1 MGTMIQRYNLQEADY
16 RGQRF
21 KDYHLDVKGNN
32 DLLSITQPHII
43 QEIHS
48 LYFEAGADIAETNTF
63 SGTSIAMADY
73 DMQDLVYELNFESA
87 RIAREAADEWT
98 AKTPEKPR
106 FVAGAIGPTNR
117 TASLSPDVNNPG
129 YRAITYDD
137 LVEAY
142 TEQVRGLVDGG
153 VDLLLVETIFD
164 TLNAKAALFAIDQYS
179 QQTGK
184 RLPLMVSG
192 TITDASGRT
201 LSGQTV
207 EAFLYSVSHMPLL
220 SVGFNC
226 ALGAKQLR
234 PHLQSLSKASKF
246 YISAYPNAGLPNAFG
261 AYDETPEQ
269 MGQHI
274 KDFLDNNFV
283 NIVGG
288 CCGTTPPHIKVIA
301 EIAKQYPPRPL
312 PQLPAVPTYSG
323 LEPLTVFEGSNFI
336 NIGERTNI
344 TGSKQFKRL
353 ILNEQYEE
361 ALAIARGQ
369 VENGAQI
376 IDVNMDEGMLDSEA
390 AMTLFLNLIASEPDI
405 ARVPIMIDS
414 SKWSVIEAG
423 LKCVQGKAIVN
434 SISLKEGEE
443 AFKEHARKVR
453 SYGAAVVVMAFD
465 EEGQADNYERRIQI
479 CERAYNILTK
489 EVGFPAEDIIFD
501 PNILTVATGMEE
513 HNNYAVDFINATHW
527 IKQNLPGAKVSG
539 GVSNISFS
547 FRGND
552 PVREAMHSVFL
563 YYAIQAG
570 LDMGIVNAGML
581 EVYEE
586 IPKDLL
592 ERVEDVLLN
601 RRPDATERLVEFAET
616 VKNKGKEVVRDEAWR
631 NDPVQKRLTHALVKG
646 LVEYIDQDVEE
657 ARHLYQ
663 KPLEVIE
670 GPLMDGMNVVG
681 DLFQEGK
688 MFLPQVVKSA
698 RVMKK
703 AVAYLLPYIEEEKA
717 RVAALEE
724 PHPQPL
730 SHGEGGSANAV
741 GDFVFTSPAEK
752 WKVLK
757 EFARHNRN
765 EPTQAEDVLWQ
776 ALRNRKLE
784 DFKFRRQHAIE
795 EFIAD
800 FACLNPRVVVEV
812 DGEIH
817 EQQQEYDALRTEYL
831 NSLGFRVIRFTNEEV
846 LHQTPQVLEKIRK
859 ELQREPLP
867 LPIPSADTPS
877 PRERGQGGEVASR
890 FAGKILMATVK
901 GDVHDIGKNI
911 VGVVLACNNYEVI
924 DLGVMTPADK
934 ILDAAREHNV
944 DVIGLSGLITPSL
957 DEMVHVA
964 REMERQNFT
973 IPLLIGGA
981 TTSRA
986 HTAVKVAPA
995 YSGTVVHVLDASRS
1009 VPVVGNLLSPDNKEK
1024 FAADTRLEYD
1034 QMREGY
1040 LSRQKDKKY
1049 LPLPQARANKLP
1061 IAWNPEDVYTPAKTG
1076 VQVFQNFPLA
1086 ELVPYMD
1093 WTPFFQAWELHGK
1106 FPKLLEDPVVGTEA
1120 TKLYADAQALLKRIV
1135 DEKILTANGVA
1146 GIFPA
1151 NSVGDDDVEIYTN
1164 EQRTQ
1169 VLTHF
1174 RTLRQQGQK
1183 GPGVPNIAL
1192 ADFVAPKE
1200 TGLAD
1205 YAGGFAVTAGI
1216 GLDELVQQFEA
1227 DHDDY
1232 HSIMAKALADR
1243 LAEAFAE
1250 KLHEI
1255 VRKEIWAYEP
1265 EESLTNDELIKEK
1278 YQGIRPAPGY
1288 PACPDHT
1295 EKTTLFQLL
1304 DVEKH
1309 TGITLTE
1316 SLAMYPTAAVSGM
1329 YFAHKQS
1336 RYFGLGKIEK
1346 DQVTDYAQRKG
1357 MTVEEVERWLSP
1369 NLNY

>member
-1 MGTMIQRYNLQEADY
+1 MTPIEEEVKKRILVLDGAMGTMIQRYNLQEEDY
-16 RGQRF
+16 RGERF

-43 QEIHS
+43 KEIHS

-73 DMQDLVYELNFESA
+73 DMQDLVYELNYESA
-87 RIAREAADEWT
+87 RIAKEAADEWT
-98 AKTPEKPR
+98 ARTPDKPR

-129 YRAITYDD
+129 YRAITYDE
-137 LVEAY
+137 LVDAY

-246 YISAYPNAGLPNAFG
+246 HISAYPNAGLPNAFG

-274 KDFLDNNFV
+274 RDFLENNFV

-288 CCGTTPPHIKVIA
+288 CCGTTPPHIKAIA
-301 EIAKQYPPRPL
+301 EIAKEYPPRPL

-323 LEPLTVFEGSNFI
+323 LEPLTVYEGSNFV
-336 NIGERTNI
+336 NIGERTNV
-344 TGSKQFKRL
+344 TGSKKFARL

-443 AFKEHARKVR
+443 KFKEHARKVR

-513 HNNYAVDFINATHW
+513 HNNYAVDFINATRW

-563 YYAIQAG
+563 YYAIKAG

-616 VKNKGKEVVRDEAWR
+616 VKNKGKEIVRDEAWR
-631 NDPVQKRLTHALVKG
+631 NEPVQKRLTHALVKG

-657 ARHLYQ
+657 ARHLFS

-681 DLFQEGK
+681 DLFGEGK

-703 AVAYLLPYIEEEKA
+703 AVAYLLPYIEEEKV
-717 RVAALEE
+717 RAA
-724 PHPQPL
+724 
-730 SHGEGGSANAV
+730 AN
-741 GDFVFTSPAEK
+741 GDTS
-752 WKVLK
+752 
-757 EFARHNRN
+757 
-765 EPTQAEDVLWQ
+765 T
-776 ALRNRKLE
+776 
-784 DFKFRRQHAIE
+784 RQ
-795 EFIAD
+795 
-800 FACLNPRVVVEV
+800 
-812 DGEIH
+812 
-817 EQQQEYDALRTEYL
+817 
-831 NSLGFRVIRFTNEEV
+831 TN
-846 LHQTPQVLEKIRK
+846 
-859 ELQREPLP
+859 
-867 LPIPSADTPS
+867 
-877 PRERGQGGEVASR
+877 
-890 FAGKILMATVK
+890 GKILMATVK

-964 REMERQNFT
+964 REMERQNFN

-995 YSGTVVHVLDASRS
+995 YNGTVVHVLDASRS
-1009 VPVVGNLLSPDNKEK
+1009 VPVVGNLLSPENKEK
-1024 FAADTRLEYD
+1024 FAQDTRLEYD

-1061 IAWNPEDVYTPAKTG
+1061 IEWKAEDVYTPAKTG
-1076 VQVFQNFPLA
+1076 VQVFQNFPLE
-1086 ELVPYMD
+1086 ELVPYID

-1106 FPKLLEDPVVGTEA
+1106 FPKLLEDAVVGEAA
-1120 TKLYADAQALLKRIV
+1120 TKLYADAQVLLQRIV
-1135 DEKILTANGVA
+1135 DEKLLTANGVA
-1146 GIFPA
+1146 GLFPA
-1151 NSVGDDDVEIYTN
+1151 NSVGDDDVEIYTD
-1164 EQRTQ
+1164 EARTEI
-1169 VLTHF
+1169 LTHF
-1174 RTLRQQGQK
+1174 RTLRQQGLK
-1183 GPGVPNIAL
+1183 GPNVPNLAL

-1200 TGLAD
+1200 TGLDD
-1205 YAGGFAVTAGI
+1205 YTGGFAVTAGI
-1216 GLDELVQQFEA
+1216 GLDELVEQFEA

-1265 EESLTNDELIKEK
+1265 EESLTNEDLIKEK

-1304 DVEKH
+1304 DVEKN
-1309 TGITLTE
+1309 TGISLTE

-1357 MTVEEVERWLSP
+1357 MTVEETERWLSP
-1369 NLNY
+1369 ILNY